1 MGYYMDAYG
10 LVLVCCNTYSL
21 SQLEKC
27 QVSPK
32 IRPSFGPLF
41 GHLQGRRAEARSNRA
56 GQAPFE
62 LSRAMA

>member
-1 MGYYMDAYG
+1 MASD
-10 LVLVCCNTYSL
+10 YSL

-32 IRPSFGPLF
+32 IRPSLFGSLF

>member
-1 MGYYMDAYG
+1 MASD
-10 LVLVCCNTYSL
+10 YSL

-32 IRPSFGPLF
+32 IRPSFFGPLF